1 MRSAA
6 RDVCEHHVLRE
17 WVEIGERLPAEEG
30 LRRLANPMVYLSG
43 PLAAFLIEL
52 DHTFGIFNH
61 HLKTIRHDSSDSPL
75 LRRVFPIAVILFYLA
90 ELISATVSG
99 TKP

>member
-1 MRSAA
+1 LCTKKKLRTIGKERKRNDHTARALASRWGSSCRSFQ
-6 RDVCEHHVLRE
+6 D
-17 WVEIGERLPAEEG
+17 
-30 LRRLANPMVYLSG
+30 Y
-43 PLAAFLIEL
+43 LAAFLIEL
-52 DHTFGIFNH
+52 DHTFGIFSH

-90 ELISATVSG
+90 ELVSATVSG